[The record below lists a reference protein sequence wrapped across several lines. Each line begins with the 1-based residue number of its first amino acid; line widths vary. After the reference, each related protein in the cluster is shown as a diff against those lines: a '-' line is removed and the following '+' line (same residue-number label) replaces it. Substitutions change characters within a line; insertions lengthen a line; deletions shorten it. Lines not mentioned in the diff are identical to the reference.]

1 MNYGALMGSVIMA
14 FDTYILDDWIAERR
28 TKLEQERQ
36 ATFAKVLQWLE
47 EFGHTYGIHQAY
59 LFGSVIRPGKFT
71 EASDIDIAI
80 DEVNPEDFF
89 NLISL
94 LSTELGREVDLIELK
109 KCHFAHRIRQQEV
122 LWKKG
127 I

>member
-1 MNYGALMGSVIMA
+1 MA
-14 FDTYILDDWIAERR
+14 FDTYLLDDWIAEHR

-36 ATFAKVLQWLE
+36 ATFAKVIQWLE
-47 EFGHTYGIHQAY
+47 VFGDNYGIHQAY
-59 LFGSVIRPGKFT
+59 LFGSLIRPGKFT
-71 EASDIDIAI
+71 ETSDLDIAI
-80 DEVNPEDFF
+80 DEVNPEHFF
-89 NLISL
+89 SVIGL

-109 KCHFAHRIRQQEV
+109 KCHFAHRIRQQGV